1 MTHRIALL
9 VDGDNISA
17 THACQ
22 IRQIAATAGRVDIAR
37 VYGNAQTARG
47 WPAADGFRF
56 LHAGTGKNATDLLLT
71 IDAMELALTAGIEG
85 FVLVTSDG
93 DFTHLAQRLRE
104 HGLTVD
110 GIGET
115 KAPRAFQAACS
126 IFHQLEP
133 AAPRSAP
140 KLALVVTGATATPP
154 QAALPDLCHKVRE
167 IIRETGTGKD
177 GMKIADL
184 NAAIRAVHPVN
195 ISKQPEKTW
204 RRYLLAR
211 PNLFDVDDPGPNARV
226 RLRDTVARS
235 AQRLAN
241 T

>member
-1 MTHRIALL
+1 MRESRSVT
-9 VDGDNISA
+9 
-17 THACQ
+17 TM
-22 IRQIAATAGRVDIAR
+22 
-37 VYGNAQTARG
+37 
-47 WPAADGFRF
+47 P
-56 LHAGTGKNATDLLLT
+56 
-71 IDAMELALTAGIEG
+71 DAMPVQQKTVTCPVCGHALTVEEMAS
-85 FVLVTSDG
+85 TSHVCRCG
-93 DFTHLAQRLRE
+93 YHFPIGAHYRLSLIMDP
-104 HGLTVD
+104 GS
-110 GIGET
+110 
-115 KAPRAFQAACS
+115 F
-126 IFHQLEP
+126 
-133 AAPRSAP
+133 
-140 KLALVVTGATATPP
+140 
-154 QAALPDLCHKVRE
+154 
-167 IIRETGTGKD
+167 RETGTGKD